1 MKKYLELLSRP
12 WEIQEKTRQYAMELP
27 SFERRLWLALAEVVD
42 EGRPLVKYSV
52 DEVWQEQKP
61 KADTRTDG

>member
-1 MKKYLELLSRP
+1 
-12 WEIQEKTRQYAMELP
+12 MELP

-52 DEVWQEQKP
+52 DEVWQERKP